1 MKIRNIQQS
10 DNDALAKLIRSV
22 FEEYHAPLLNTVY
35 DDPRTQTMFENFQHP
50 RCEYFVV
57 EYEGEVLGG
66 CGYYPTEGLPEGYAE
81 LVKFYFSPKLRGK
94 GMGKK
99 LMQQVIEAARTA
111 GYSNLYIERFT
122 EFSHAVSM
130 YEKLGFKHIP
140 NRLGNSGHTA
150 TTIYMQ
156 KNLSSTH

>member
-1 MKIRNIQQS
+1 MTIRNIQQS

-35 DDPRTQTMFENFQHP
+35 DDLRTQTMFENFQHP

-66 CGYYPTEGLPEGYAE
+66 CGYFPTEGLPEGYAE

-111 GYSNLYIERFT
+111 GYSNLYIESFT

>member
-1 MKIRNIQQS
+1 MTIRNIQQS

-81 LVKFYFSPKLRGK
+81 LVKFLFLSKASWQGYG
-94 GMGKK
+94 
-99 LMQQVIEAARTA
+99 QETYAA
-111 GYSNLYIERFT
+111 
-122 EFSHAVSM
+122 SH
-130 YEKLGFKHIP
+130 
-140 NRLGNSGHTA
+140 
-150 TTIYMQ
+150 
-156 KNLSSTH
+156 